1 MKTKKQIT
9 LISGARRGIGKEIAL
24 KFAKENH
31 DLILLVRKNDD
42 VKKLS
47 QELKK
52 FKTHY
57 KFIVGDLKDE
67 NYLKKIEKK
76 IPKINNLI
84 NNAALPN
91 SKHFLNVSKKDFDDL
106 VSVNLRAI
114 FKLSQIFSKKMIQKN
129 INGSIVNVS
138 SQLGLIGA
146 YNRTIYCMTK
156 FGLEGLTKSMA
167 MDLGKYGIR
176 VNTVC
181 PTKTSPTK
189 VVPSKLPKFKRKKT
203 LKRLNLIKSKIPIG
217 KFSTTKHLASIV
229 YFLTSE
235 ESHSITGTSIVW
247 MEVGLQVN
255 KLMIYTNFYMIINWD
270 TTQSPNK
277 FPEKI
282 KKIFLKQT
290 VLQRKKY
297 NKWIGLISHNE
308 KNNIDWWSSNPTTR
322 NPHISKIFK
331 LICILETL
339 KETHIAKNNYNL
351 VVESEVFRTIISNF
365 LNKKKKKK

>member
-52 FKTHY
+52 FKIHY

-76 IPKINNLI
+76 ITKINNLI

-203 LKRLNLIKSKIPIG
+203 LKRLNLIKSKIPLG
-217 KFSTTKHLASIV
+217 KFSTTKQIASIV

-235 ESHSITGTSIVW
+235 ESHSITGTSIVSDGGW
-247 MEVGLQVN
+247 TAG
-255 KLMIYTNFYMIINWD
+255 K
-270 TTQSPNK
+270 
-277 FPEKI
+277 
-282 KKIFLKQT
+282 
-290 VLQRKKY
+290 
-297 NKWIGLISHNE
+297 
-308 KNNIDWWSSNPTTR
+308 
-322 NPHISKIFK
+322 
-331 LICILETL
+331 
-339 KETHIAKNNYNL
+339 
-351 VVESEVFRTIISNF
+351 
-365 LNKKKKKK
+365 